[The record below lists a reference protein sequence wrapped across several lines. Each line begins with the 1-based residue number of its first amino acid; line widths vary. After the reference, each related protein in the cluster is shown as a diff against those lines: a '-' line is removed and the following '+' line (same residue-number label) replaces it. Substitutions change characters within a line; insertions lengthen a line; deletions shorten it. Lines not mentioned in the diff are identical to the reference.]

1 MTCPALEDDAGAQ
14 YIEEGLLPVLH
25 TLKSKLVLHTLKSER
40 ALDPG
45 IKKNQPGSPRM
56 EEEPGLPSR
65 GRHYG
70 HLREHVNFTRPFGI
84 KKLRTPNMSSA
95 YTGPEPGGHT
105 KSMHGRLNYG
115 ARRAPAIEIQP

>member
-45 IKKNQPGSPRM
+45 IKK
-56 EEEPGLPSR
+56 PSR
-65 GRHYG
+65 GRHAWRKNPG
-70 HLREHVNFTRPFGI
+70 CLLSHRFARAAEENKRSNFLF
-84 KKLRTPNMSSA
+84 M
-95 YTGPEPGGHT
+95 
-105 KSMHGRLNYG
+105 
-115 ARRAPAIEIQP
+115 